1 LFLLL
6 FDYLS
11 GSYYGEQTFSTADS
25 RPRHFTSRS
34 TSTPGAFK
42 VITVNALYKLLTY
55 LAYLSGVSIQRN
67 VWNERKKVRN
77 KRNERN
83 SRKKRK
89 LQPIGPEL
97 SSFQLN

>member
-1 LFLLL
+1 MANKHFQQPTIVQ
-6 FDYLS
+6 DI
-11 GSYYGEQTFSTADS
+11 
-25 RPRHFTSRS
+25 FTSRS

-89 LQPIGPEL
+89 LQQLDPSCPL
-97 SSFQLN
+97 SS